1 MLFKLSVLNVTQEHI
16 VLWDVKRLTVEK
28 VVLARD
34 DLRKDDLD

>member
-28 VVLARD
+28 VVLAGD